1 MTVKETL
8 IRLFEE
14 NKGHYISGEE
24 IAQELHCSRTAV
36 WKAVNQLKEDGYEI
50 EAVKNKGYMLSL
62 ESDVLSE
69 QAISRYLE
77 HAYPVSVF
85 QEITSTNDV
94 LKKLAVSEHVPEGT
108 TVISDYQTG
117 GKGRLGRSFFSPKGT
132 GLYISML
139 LRPEGTVMDN
149 LMLTAQSAVVF
160 DHLDRTAQAIG
171 TIRRV
176 ILPRKRFLDV
186 DDRVDAEAGEPL
198 VEPPVDHRIDFLA
211 QLRIF
216 PVEIRLLLM
225 EHMEVALVRMPRKRF
240 PDTAAEVGAPVARNL
255 SARAVLDVEVLP
267 VFTLRILAGLSEPR
281 MLIRAVVDDEI
292 HQDVHIALFR
302 FRDQPV
308 HVLHRTEARVNVV
321 VIRDIIALIGERRA
335 VDRLEPEDID
345 AEILQ
350 IIELIDD
357 ARKIADAVPVRIT
370 EALRIDLI
378 RRFRVPPLFLHSKY
392 LPPRKIYTVDYIS
405 RTQKKRI

>member
-24 IAQELHCSRTAV
+24 IAQALHCSRTAV

-77 HAYPVSVF
+77 HTYPVSVF

-139 LRPEGTVMDN
+139 LRPDGTVMDN
-149 LMLTAQSAVVF
+149 LMLTAQSAVAVY
-160 DHLDRTAQAIG
+160 
-171 TIRRV
+171 
-176 ILPRKRFLDV
+176 
-186 DDRVDAEAGEPL
+186 
-198 VEPPVDHRIDFLA
+198 
-211 QLRIF
+211 
-216 PVEIRLLLM
+216 
-225 EHMEVALVRMPRKRF
+225 
-240 PDTAAEVGAPVARNL
+240 
-255 SARAVLDVEVLP
+255 RAVRKVWPSERIP
-267 VFTLRILAGLSEPR
+267 QTLWPS
-281 MLIRAVVDDEI
+281 
-292 HQDVHIALFR
+292 
-302 FRDQPV
+302 
-308 HVLHRTEARVNVV
+308 
-321 VIRDIIALIGERRA
+321 
-335 VDRLEPEDID
+335 
-345 AEILQ
+345 
-350 IIELIDD
+350 
-357 ARKIADAVPVRIT
+357 
-370 EALRIDLI
+370 
-378 RRFRVPPLFLHSKY
+378 
-392 LPPRKIYTVDYIS
+392 
-405 RTQKKRI
+405 